1 MHHAQQ
7 GSVGSA
13 GSVAVWVDWYLD
25 QIDVVLV
32 LKRAE
37 QADDALVIQVDL
49 DADLPL
55 HLPPDSAGQQQE
67 VQE

>member
-1 MHHAQQ
+1 M
-7 GSVGSA
+7 GSA